1 MPENSITET
10 KKPAED
16 TNYLTT
22 IGKIKLNLKHYP
34 GEDFYCDGD
43 IEDTLLEIT
52 RNYAAVEYQRIIEE
66 RRNWP
71 VLYHLSPL
79 RENIVEWLPITK
91 DMKVL
96 EVGSGCGAITGAL
109 AQKAGEVTCI
119 DLSKK
124 RSMIN
129 AYRHMEAENVTIHVG
144 NFQDVE
150 PDLPCDYDY
159 ICLIGVFEYGQA
171 YIRSET
177 PYEDFLHI
185 IKKHVKEEGHIAIAI
200 ENKFGLKYWAGCKE
214 DHLGTYFSGLEDYP
228 DGGVVRTFTK
238 EGLLQI
244 ARHCGFTQAQMYYP
258 YPDYKFMTAL
268 YSDER
273 LPKVGELSSNLR
285 NFDRDRLQL
294 FDEKKVFDTIIKEK
308 QFPLFSNS
316 YMMLL
321 GPALDEE
328 YVKYS
333 NDRKEDF
340 RIKTVQKTCQPSA
353 IFRTDRADGS
363 LQPDKADAV
372 SHAESIKEGEE
383 TGGPKETERKSA
395 SQQKIIEK
403 HPLSKS
409 AWRHIEDT
417 FHACEKLKERYRDS
431 GLAVNQC
438 ELHRKDD
445 GTPYVSLEYLEG
457 RSLEEILDECLE
469 KNDIDSFQ
477 KLFDTYLTRI
487 AFGEEKEVADYDLI
501 FPNILIKCG
510 ENDICEE
517 DNTWNLIDYEWT
529 FNRSIETKEI
539 AFRSVYCYLLENE
552 KRNRLNL
559 DLIMEKLGIT
569 QPDAEQYRRQ
579 EMEFQ
584 KYVTGKNMSMAEIR
598 EAIGYPVY
606 TTEAFCAGQ
615 EAASRRDRVQ
625 IYEDTGKGFHEEQS
639 FFLDENGDQVRISSD
654 GLMELQVEIG
664 RGRSALRIDPCS
676 DYCLIYLKNMM
687 WNGEQLP
694 LKGKQIQLNGF
705 KVGENTYA
713 FPTKDP
719 NITLSLLELSNEES
733 NLLQVSME
741 MTKMPE
747 ETIKHMQ
754 KRGLF
759 S

>member
-16 TNYLTT
+16 TNYLMT

-91 DMKVL
+91 GMKVL

-109 AQKAGEVTCI
+109 ARKAGEVTCI

-177 PYEDFLHI
+177 PYEDFLNI
-185 IKKHVKEEGHIAIAI
+185 IKRHVKAEGHIAIAI

-238 EGLLQI
+238 DGLLQI
-244 ARHCGFTQAQMYYP
+244 AKRCGFTRAQMYYP
-258 YPDYKFMTAL
+258 YPDYKFMTTL

-273 LPKVGELSSNLR
+273 LPKLGELSSNLR

-316 YMMLL
+316 YMLLL

-340 RIKTVQKTCQPSA
+340 RIKTVQKACQPSA
-353 IFRTDRADGS
+353 ISQAGRADV
-363 LQPDKADAV
+363 V
-372 SHAESIKEGEE
+372 SNA
-383 TGGPKETERKSA
+383 KS
-395 SQQKIIEK
+395 IIEK
-403 HPLSKS
+403 HPLSKG
-409 AWRHIEDT
+409 AWKHIEDT
-417 FHACEKLKERYRDS
+417 FHAYEKLKERYEGS
-431 GLAVNQC
+431 ELSVNQC
-438 ELHRKDD
+438 ELHRDED
-445 GTPYVSLEYLEG
+445 GAPYVSLEYLEG

-469 KNDIDSFQ
+469 KNDIDGFQ

-487 AFGEEKEVADYDLI
+487 SFGEEKEVADYDLI
-501 FPNILIKCG
+501 FANILIKCG
-510 ENDICEE
+510 EDGICTGN
-517 DNTWNLIDYEWT
+517 NTWNLIDYEWT
-529 FNRSIETKEI
+529 FDRSIETKEI

-559 DLIMEKLGIT
+559 DLTMDKLEIT
-569 QPDAEQYRRQ
+569 QSDAEQYRRQ

-625 IYEDTGKGFHEEQS
+625 IYEDTGKGFNEEQS
-639 FFLDENGDQVRISSD
+639 FFLDENRDQVRISVD
-654 GLMELQVEIG
+654 GAMELQVEIG

-676 DYCLIYLKNMM
+676 DYCLIYLKSIL
-687 WNGEQLP
+687 WNGEPLP

-713 FPTKDP
+713 FPTQDP